1 MLSISYLDLVSIL
14 FAISVLTYV
23 TIDGLGLIKYKTK
36 QSKPTKAIQSVA
48 QPKTVKEKPEVTRG
62 RNISYIL
69 NKH

>member
-36 QSKPTKAIQSVA
+36 QPKTTKVTQSVA
-48 QPKTVKEKPEVTRG
+48 QPKVVKEKPEVTRG